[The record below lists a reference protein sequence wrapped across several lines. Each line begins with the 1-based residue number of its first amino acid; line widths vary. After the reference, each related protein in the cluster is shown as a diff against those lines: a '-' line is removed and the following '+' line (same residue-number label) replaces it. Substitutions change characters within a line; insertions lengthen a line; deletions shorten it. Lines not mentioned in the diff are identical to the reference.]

1 MSPPIPIE
9 EGRLRFE
16 FDAQWQAAV
25 KWDDS
30 LAYRKGI
37 GLLPDTKAVDIL
49 CRSKGRCVL
58 IEVKDFRG
66 HRIENKPR
74 VASGELQQE
83 VALKVRDTLAGILG
97 ASRLNADGGYWQPY
111 AKALVSNDDVYVV
124 LWLEEDFAPPVGP
137 GTQEQRW
144 KTRLSTVLNVL
155 KQRLHWLTPNVL
167 VTSVREVGRLPGVQV
182 SNLPHP

>member
-1 MSPPIPIE
+1 MTPPILIE

-37 GLLPDTKAVDIL
+37 GLLPGTRAVDIV

-74 VASGELQQE
+74 VAGELQQE
-83 VALKVRDTLAGILG
+83 VASKVRDSLAGILG
-97 ASRLNADGGYWQPY
+97 AARLNADGGYWRPY

-124 LWLEEDFAPPVGP
+124 LWLEQDFAPPVGS

-144 KTRLSTVLNVL
+144 KAHLSTMLNVL

-167 VTSVREVGRLPGVQV
+167 VTSVREVARLPGVTV